1 MARYSKAIAALL
13 AGVVEAGAL
22 LPTDAPRW
30 LLAAVVA
37 VQPLVVLLAPRNA
50 TVPPLRSTAPRE
62 RPY

>member
-1 MARYSKAIAALL
+1 MARYSKALAALL

-37 VQPLVVLLAPRNA
+37 VQPLAVLVAPRNA
-50 TVPPLRSTAPRE
+50 LARPVRSAAPRE